1 MSAELPKNVFNGSH
15 ENINEVL
22 GTILYMAPEQ
32 ASGKRYGKR
41 VDTWALGIIIFQMLI
56 GKHPFY
62 AKNDVEKT
70 YIDRICNAPLE
81 KILNNSF
88 MNS

>member
-1 MSAELPKNVFNGSH
+1 
-15 ENINEVL
+15 
-22 GTILYMAPEQ
+22 
-32 ASGKRYGKR
+32 
-41 VDTWALGIIIFQMLI
+41 MLI

-62 AKNDVEKT
+62 AKNDIEKT

-88 MNS
+88 MNY

>member
-1 MSAELPKNVFNGSH
+1 
-15 ENINEVL
+15 
-22 GTILYMAPEQ
+22 
-32 ASGKRYGKR
+32 
-41 VDTWALGIIIFQMLI
+41 MLI

-88 MNS
+88 MSY